1 MNVIDRILLFSA
13 AILAF
18 KYIYIHWNQLTRRD
32 DAAEYNL
39 YHLIA
44 FGTLGVSTLL
54 LGIFGW
60 GILGFMGDGTEN
72 KMVAVVA
79 SAIPFAWAT
88 GVIKQFHPKYEKP
101 FLILM
106 IVGFLLITVTRFADM
121 KVLGRIIYPV
131 FHSTAGLTVIL
142 LPVVGVLK
150 KRVPRSF
157 LLVSLGGFLISSGG
171 ISMAFIIAGRQL
183 LFVSPDVLFLIMAPV
198 LFFTVL
204 FYELGLS
211 GGFGQAFTKEERRK

>member
-1 MNVIDRILLFSA
+1 MTPIDRILLFSA

-18 KYIYIHWNQLTRRD
+18 KYIYTHWSELVQMEEPGT
-32 DAAEYNL
+32 YNI

-44 FGTLGVSTLL
+44 FITLGTSTLL
-54 LGIFGW
+54 LGVFGW

-88 GVIKQFHPKYEKP
+88 GVVKQFHPKFEKP
-101 FLILM
+101 YVVLM
-106 IVGFLLITVTRFADM
+106 IIGFLLITLTRFAELKTM
-121 KVLGRIIYPV
+121 GRIIYPV
-131 FHSTAGLTVIL
+131 FHSTAGLTVIV
-142 LPVVGVLK
+142 LPILAIIKGQ
-150 KRVPRSF
+150 VPLSF
-157 LLVSLGGFLISSGG
+157 IMVSLGGFMISSGG

-183 LFVSPDVLFLIMAPV
+183 LFVSADVLFMILAPV

-204 FYELGLS
+204 LYEMGLS
-211 GGFGQAFTKEERRK
+211 GGFRQAFSKEKS